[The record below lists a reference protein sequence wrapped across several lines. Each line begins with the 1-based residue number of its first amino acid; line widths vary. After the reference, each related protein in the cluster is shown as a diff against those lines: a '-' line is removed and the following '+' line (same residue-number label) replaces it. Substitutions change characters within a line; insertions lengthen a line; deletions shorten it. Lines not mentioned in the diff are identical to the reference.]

1 MNYRL
6 HGDQTKRNAK
16 GMLMIYIQT
25 CYINWIQTQNSCVTD
40 KMRTDDHNS
49 DTPNNDYE
57 LPTQWMAQQKMK
69 KTLFKRSDNRILNSA
84 SEHTQPTT
92 TAKKNTHTRTER
104 REEKKDNAIR

>member
-40 KMRTDDHNS
+40 KMRTDDHI
-49 DTPNNDYE
+49 
-57 LPTQWMAQQKMK
+57 PTHRTMTMNWQHNEWHNRRWK
-69 KTLFKRSDNRILNSA
+69 KHSL
-84 SEHTQPTT
+84 
-92 TAKKNTHTRTER
+92 
-104 REEKKDNAIR
+104 REVTIEF